1 MENIKQFLSQLLSNL
16 NLCILNVFCFFLW
29 GPQVDYQEILRANL
43 KENSFCSL
51 SHLVTSC
58 AEDILSNP
66 PPPPPI
72 SRYPWQG
79 LRKYP
84 PLVLATYRTDCSGL
98 LFFWGE
104 GMISKEYYF
113 CNEKFLHGSCR
124 LNDNISAYWDR
135 NYTFSMENEGLDI
148 TLSTL
153 HCAAQCKP
161 CKDTYYY

>member
-1 MENIKQFLSQLLSNL
+1 MFFFN
-16 NLCILNVFCFFLW
+16 FLW
-29 GPQVDYQEILRANL
+29 GPRVDYQEILRANR
-43 KENSFCSL
+43 KENSFYSL

-58 AEDILSNP
+58 AEDILSNR

-79 LRKYP
+79 QRKYP

-98 LFFWGE
+98 LFFLGE
-104 GMISKEYYF
+104 GMISKEYCV
-113 CNEKFLHGSCR
+113 CNKKFLHGSCR

-135 NYTFSMENEGLDI
+135 NYTFRMENEGLDI

-153 HCAAQCKP
+153 HCAA
-161 CKDTYYY
+161 